1 MDCCI
6 KILRQELNGYEVKFL
21 SWLPQMK
28 NHCSNSLSKANS
40 MKIHQI
46 FLSLTGMALVLIFHT
61 SCTGETNSKKRGS
74 ENVIPVRNLTT
85 VTAKL
90 NGGCPEMVDE
100 DTRLDSILFI
110 QEGLLS
116 YNYTL
121 FKQDKSSIN
130 ETVFQAYLI
139 PRILNNVHANRDLKM
154 YRDSSVTFVFNYW
167 DRNGVLITEFTLG
180 PEKYQ

>member
-1 MDCCI
+1 
-6 KILRQELNGYEVKFL
+6 
-21 SWLPQMK
+21 
-28 NHCSNSLSKANS
+28 

-74 ENVIPVRNLTT
+74 ENAIPVRNLTT

-90 NGGCPEMVDE
+90 NRGCPEMVDE
-100 DTRLDSILFI
+100 DTRLDSIFLT
-110 QEGLLS
+110 QEGHLS

-121 FKQDKSSIN
+121 IEQDKSSVN
-130 ETVFQAYLI
+130 ETAFKAYLI

-154 YRDSSVTFVFNYW
+154 YRDSSVTMVFNYW
-167 DRNGVLITEFTLG
+167 DRNGELITEFLLG